1 MNKIVVRILLIS
13 LVLGAL
19 GATAWW
25 LVPKSVAPEK
35 RYATASLERGA
46 ITQTVSANGTLN
58 PVKLVNV
65 GSQVS
70 GIVKKLYADFNDHV
84 KAGQVL
90 LELDPALTQA
100 QLQQSMANVSS
111 ANASLELALANEARV
126 RKLYEQDYVS
136 RQELDQVVQAL
147 KTAQAQVAL
156 AQAQAVRDRT
166 NLAYTVI
173 RSPVTGVVVSREV
186 DLGQTVAASFQTPNL
201 FKIAQDL
208 SKMQI
213 DSSYAEAD
221 VGHIREGQ
229 PANFRVDAFPN
240 RSFRGEVRQVRLNP
254 TTQQNVVTYNVVIS
268 VDNSDRILMPGMT
281 AYVSITVDQRKD
293 ALLVPNAALRFRPSE
308 PVPGQDKTSGESRQN
323 EGKPRDAKSPDG
335 KSPDVK
341 TQDAHKAMHGKDKG
355 EASPMIGT
363 VYMLENGRPKPVRV
377 TIGITDNRFTEVVS
391 GDLKEGSAV
400 IVEDRQ
406 PPAKS
411 STSPG
416 MRLF

>member
-1 MNKIVVRILLIS
+1 MNKIVVKILLIL
-13 LVLGAL
+13 LVLGTL
-19 GATAWW
+19 GAAWW
-25 LVPKSVAPEK
+25 LVPKNTAPEK
-35 RYATASLERGA
+35 RYATAALERGA

-100 QLQQSMANVSS
+100 QLQQSMASVSS
-111 ANASLELALANEARV
+111 ANASLELALANEARM
-126 RKLYEQDYVS
+126 RKLHEQEYVS
-136 RQELDQVVQAL
+136 RQELDQAVQAL

-221 VGHIREGQ
+221 VGHIHEGQ

-268 VDNSDRILMPGMT
+268 VDNSDKILMPGMT

-308 PVPGQDKTSGESRQN
+308 SGSGADKARGESRQN
-323 EGKPRDAKSPDG
+323 GAKSPDS
-335 KSPDVK
+335 KSPDSRS
-341 TQDAHKAMHGKDKG
+341 QDTRKDMRGKDKG

-363 VYMLENGRPKPVRV
+363 VYILENGQPKPVRV
-377 TIGITDNRFTEVVS
+377 TIGITDNRFTEVVA
-391 GDLKEGSAV
+391 GDLKESTAV